1 MVSSPEKA
9 AAARSGVNMRSY
21 DSGTTFCGSRCAAAP
36 MPSTKLNTVTAKK
49 RFIGVPFELVIRF
62 CFTVRYL
69 RKLRSDCSTHRP
81 PLSVR
86 IPYGIMDGGMAYKD
100 SRQADELWQR
110 FATCWGLDALPTIVV
125 YFACACGAL
134 VRKSRGGPRP

>member
-1 MVSSPEKA
+1 ML
-9 AAARSGVNMRSY
+9 N
-21 DSGTTFCGSRCAAAP
+21 
-36 MPSTKLNTVTAKK
+36 TKLNTVTAKK

-69 RKLRSDCSTHRP
+69 RKLRSDGSTHRP

-100 SRQADELWQR
+100 SRHAERAVVVICALQR
-110 FATCWGLDALPTIVV
+110 GSVGVKLFARRFC
-125 YFACACGAL
+125 
-134 VRKSRGGPRP
+134 RGPDR